1 MEEDKNSFW
10 WGVLSFF
17 IPIAGFI
24 LFVIW
29 NNTRKKT
36 ASACLIGAILRVILV
51 VCFITFLVVLFF
63 NTEFINL
70 NEKCEI
76 WHEDCYRENNNNYEF
91 YEGKEIKLIIDNREF
106 RVALED
112 NPTTNDLVDRLKM
125 GDVIIEAHDNGNYEK
140 IGSINY
146 PFVTN
151 DEEMTLEAGDLVLYN
166 ENNISLYYDSNT
178 SIVTKLGFILNVDA
192 EDLKYILGSG
202 NVTFVLS
209 LDNSIKDE
217 I

>member
-76 WHEDCYRENNNNYEF
+76 WDEDCYRENNNNYEF

-112 NPTTNDLVDRLKM
+112 NQTTNDLVDRLKM

-166 ENNISLYYDSNT
+166 GNNISLYYDSNT